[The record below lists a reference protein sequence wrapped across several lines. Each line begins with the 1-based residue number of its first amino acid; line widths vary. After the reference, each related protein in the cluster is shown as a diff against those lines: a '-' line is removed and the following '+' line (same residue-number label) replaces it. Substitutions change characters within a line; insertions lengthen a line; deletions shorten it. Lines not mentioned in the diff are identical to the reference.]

1 MGQLKKLLA
10 SLSLR
15 QRISIA
21 VAVVLVGASL
31 WALINWKRERD
42 FRPLYSGL
50 SAEDAGAVVQKLR
63 ESGADYRLAENGA
76 VVLAPEAKV
85 AELRLQM
92 AAAGLPKSGRVGFEL
107 FDKSN
112 FGLTDFAEHI
122 NYRRAVEGELERS
135 VMALT
140 EVQQAR
146 VHVTFP
152 KDSIFL
158 EARQPAKASV
168 MVRLKPGARLS
179 PPNVLAITHLVASA
193 VEGLVPE
200 AVSVLD
206 MNGNLLGRPR
216 RPASLEDG
224 QPSEAVLE
232 FRHQMEKDLVAKI
245 NSTLE
250 PLLGPEKFRAGV
262 SVECDFSSGE
272 QSEETF
278 DPTRSVMSSSQKT
291 EDLSGVNTTSGVPG
305 TASNLPRPTSRPGA
319 AGQGTTRRTENISY
333 QSSRTVRRVRLPQGS
348 LKRMSAAVL
357 VDHSVRWEGSGAGA
371 KRVLE
376 SPSPEKL
383 KVIRDLVAAA
393 TGFNAERGDQL
404 IVESLPFE
412 STLSLEAPAPQ
423 TAPAAP
429 PASGLPPWLER
440 LQRQSSP
447 LLLAAVAGGVVLLIL
462 AAAVLFWIGR
472 KRRKGRE
479 VALRAGLPGAAGA
492 AALESGE
499 AAKHAEQNLQSRFA
513 EQLALRDRQEA
524 EALSAMKLPLV
535 TTKKAEVLAKHLV
548 ELAKK
553 DPASTTQVLR
563 TWLKE
568 RQR

>member
-31 WALINWKRERD
+31 WALINWKHERD

-179 PPNVLAITHLVASA
+179 PPNVVAITHLVASA
-193 VEGLVPE
+193 VEGLLPE

-291 EDLSGVNTTSGVPG
+291 EDLSGVNTASGVPG

-319 AGQGTTRRTENISY
+319 TGQGTTRRTENISY

-348 LKRMSAAVL
+348 LRRMSAAVL
-357 VDHSVRWEGSGAGA
+357 VDQSVRWEGSGAGA
-371 KRVLE
+371 KRVLDP
-376 SPSPEKL
+376 PSSERL

-423 TAPAAP
+423 TAPATP
-429 PASGLPPWLER
+429 PAPGLPPWLER

-462 AAAVLFWIGR
+462 AATVLFWIGR

-492 AALESGE
+492 PALESGE
-499 AAKHAEQNLQSRFA
+499 ASKHAEQNLQSRFA